1 MISKSKDISLS
12 PNFNVNRHTTSFW
25 VVVRSTIIRD
35 LIQISRYLPNV
46 AGGIIQLFIRIMFF
60 LLFSSFVVFQ
70 GENALSGNN
79 IFVFFLAGI
88 MLWMLTGA
96 ALNRPLEAVQNDL
109 YNGTLEY
116 LYSNPISRY
125 AYYLGTVLVGAII
138 NMVVFLPC
146 LVLLVVYSKMNIVFV
161 FDVILVSAL
170 FIGTLVA
177 LGIMLAL
184 LGLLWRQI
192 GSIVGVLSLLF
203 EMLCGAYCP
212 VTQFPKVIQYIAYFF
227 PFTWGY
233 DLVRYYCLNRHW
245 KTLAPITVEWY
256 ILAINAIVYLI
267 VSYFLLKIVEKQVKK
282 QGLHLI

>member
-1 MISKSKDISLS
+1 MIAKSKGISLAS
-12 PNFNVNRHTTSFW
+12 DFNANLHPPSFL

-35 LIQISRYLPNV
+35 LIQVSRYLPNV

-60 LLFSSFVVFQ
+60 LVFSSFVVFH
-70 GENALSGNN
+70 GENNISGHNLY
-79 IFVFFLAGI
+79 VFFLAGI
-88 MLWMLTGA
+88 MLWMLTGT
-96 ALNRPLEAVQNDL
+96 ALNRPLDAVQNDL

-125 AYYLGTVLVGAII
+125 AYYVGTVISGAIV

-146 LVLLVVYSKMNIVFV
+146 LIFLVVYAKLNTASV
-161 FDVILVSAL
+161 FDVILVSVL
-170 FIGTLVA
+170 FIITLIA
-177 LGIMLAL
+177 LGIMVAL

-192 GSIVGVLSLLF
+192 GSIVGILSLLF

-212 VTQFPKVIQYIAYFF
+212 VTQFPKVIRYIAYFF

-233 DLVRYYCLNRHW
+233 DLVRYHCLYGHW
-245 KTLAPITVEWY
+245 KTLAPIKVEWY
-256 ILAINAIVYLI
+256 ILAINAIFYLI
-267 VSYFLLKIVEKQVKK
+267 VSYFLLKIVEKQIKK